1 MNPINPTR
9 KARRMLT
16 THHLARRGSVAAV
29 ATIAILTLAGCGNST
44 PANSTTSTPAP
55 TAAIPSGAPSNLQ
68 GQFAKIQECLTAAGI
83 DMKGPGGNLPSGGPT
98 GAPPTGPRPTDGS
111 FTPPAGTGQSGLQD
125 PKVKAAL
132 EACGISL
139 PGGPGGA
146 PSGVTPSSTS

>member
-1 MNPINPTR
+1 
-9 KARRMLT
+9 MLT
-16 THHLARRGSVAAV
+16 THRLAHRGSAAAV
-29 ATIAILTLAGCGNST
+29 ATLAIVTLAACGNST
-44 PANSTTSTPAP
+44 PANSPASTPAP

-83 DMKGPGGNLPSGGPT
+83 DIKAPGGNVPSGGPT

-111 FTPPAGTGQSGLQD
+111 FTPPAGAGQGGLQD

-139 PGGPGGA
+139 PGAPGGA
-146 PSGVTPSSTS
+146 PSGATPSATN

>member
-1 MNPINPTR
+1 
-9 KARRMLT
+9 MLT
-16 THHLARRGSVAAV
+16 THHLARRGSAAAA
-29 ATIAILTLAGCGNST
+29 ATIAIFTLAACGNST
-44 PANSTTSTPAP
+44 AANSTTSTPAP

-83 DMKGPGGNLPSGGPT
+83 DIKTPGGNLPSGGPT

-111 FTPPAGTGQSGLQD
+111 FTPPAGGGQGGLQD

-139 PGGPGGA
+139 PGAPGGTQ
-146 PSGVTPSSTS
+146 SGATPSSTN